1 MPPWHFLQG
10 GYYRS
15 KDCILVRKKK
25 RQHSRVIAS
34 CILLVLAGTFSHRT
48 PNVLGSCFFWPT
60 TDKRRDALDHRPGQ
74 SILSISTA
82 TLFGDIISSCQW
94 NVNKSYWGGY
104 FLPET
109 GIPCDFLMISSLSA
123 VKVKKKEKSYLLH
136 DFCWIYSISPVFIVM
151 KYTQQDLLSSPF
163 FMCRAWLYS
172 AHSYCANVINNH
184 FQTLFTLQPWNSVPI
199 K

>member
-1 MPPWHFLQG
+1 M
-10 GYYRS
+10 YS
-15 KDCILVRKKK
+15 CKKK
-25 RQHSRVIAS
+25 KWQHSRVIAS
-34 CILLVLAGTFSHRT
+34 CILLVLAGKFSHRT

-82 TLFGDIISSCQW
+82 TLFGNIISSCQW

-123 VKVKKKEKSYLLH
+123 VKVKKKE
-136 DFCWIYSISPVFIVM
+136 
-151 KYTQQDLLSSPF
+151 
-163 FMCRAWLYS
+163 
-172 AHSYCANVINNH
+172 
-184 FQTLFTLQPWNSVPI
+184 LFTSWLLLNLFDFPSFYCDEIYTTKFTIFTIFHV
-199 K
+199 

>member
-1 MPPWHFLQG
+1 M
-10 GYYRS
+10 YS
-15 KDCILVRKKK
+15 CKKKKK

-34 CILLVLAGTFSHRT
+34 CILLVLAGKFSHRT

-74 SILSISTA
+74 SILSISIA
-82 TLFGDIISSCQW
+82 TLFGNIISSCQW

-123 VKVKKKEKSYLLH
+123 VKVKKEKKRIIYFLTSVEFIQFPQFLLWWNIHNEIYYLSHFSCVELGCIQH
-136 DFCWIYSISPVFIVM
+136 IPIAQTSSTTISRALFI
-151 KYTQQDLLSSPF
+151 
-163 FMCRAWLYS
+163 
-172 AHSYCANVINNH
+172 
-184 FQTLFTLQPWNSVPI
+184 LQPWNSVPI